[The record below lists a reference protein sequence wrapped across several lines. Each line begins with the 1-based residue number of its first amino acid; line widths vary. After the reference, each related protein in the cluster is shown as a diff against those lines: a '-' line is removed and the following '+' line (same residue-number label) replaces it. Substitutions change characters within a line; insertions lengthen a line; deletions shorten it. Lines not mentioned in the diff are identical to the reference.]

1 MADFLVKRGGPARVT
16 LVIPTD
22 KGRATVS
29 LPVTPHGQG
38 GRVSVPDEHAGNID
52 PKHAR
57 YMVRL
62 APAEPAEPEVEFTSE
77 PENTRPDLPATVGKR
92 TEHVEG

>member
-1 MADFLVKRGGPARVT
+1 MTDFLVKRGGPARIT

-29 LPVTPHGQG
+29 LPVAPHGQG
-38 GRVSVPDEHAGNID
+38 GRISIPDEHVARID

-57 YMVRL
+57 HMVQL
-62 APAEPAEPEVEFTSE
+62 APVEIEVAPEHSAEEER
-77 PENTRPDLPATVGKR
+77 TRPDLPATVR
-92 TEHVEG
+92 VDHVEG